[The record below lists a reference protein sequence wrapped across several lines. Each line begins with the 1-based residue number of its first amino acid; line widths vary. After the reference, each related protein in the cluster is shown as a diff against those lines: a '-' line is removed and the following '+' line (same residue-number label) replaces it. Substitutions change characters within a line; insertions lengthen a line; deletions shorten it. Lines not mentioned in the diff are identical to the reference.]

1 MHRHEAQLAA
11 ERDSNLRLKGENGIM
26 KKRFNSLQR
35 EIAQQKAAINQ
46 LFIHKKELY
55 TVTCCRTMQMHNIFA
70 VHRAGDRATASVLRV

>member
-26 KKRFNSLQR
+26 KKRFNSLQS

-55 TVTCCRTMQMHNIFA
+55 MVTCCGMTQMHNILA
-70 VHRAGDRATASVLRV
+70 VHRAGDRPTALVLHL